1 MANDELISAAARE
14 LRHLDRRFRFWV
26 DLGIA
31 KATGSGVSA
40 ADLDWV
46 AFDWPSLRVELEAW
60 LDQLPD
66 DEPEATKAWPINEN
80 FALVFVATPR
90 SEDAVGYRRM
100 PSFKLSKAD
109 PFPLLS
115 FADGDTGSLESLSI
129 TTVQELATGQRSLSI
144 ALLSHREAW
153 QVLLEQMQA
162 QNLSST
168 SEMLGIELEV
178 CAAMLALVDPVP
190 GPLGDF
196 DEGWR
201 ALHGAEMPV
210 VDDPR
215 GDG

>member
-26 DLGIA
+26 DLGVA
-31 KATGSGVSA
+31 EAEDSGASA
-40 ADLDWV
+40 EDLDWA
-46 AFDWPSLRVELEAW
+46 AFDWPSLHVELEAW

-66 DEPEATKAWPINEN
+66 DEPEATKAWPINDS
-80 FALVFVATPR
+80 FVLVFVATR
-90 SEDAVGYRRM
+90 RDKDAVGYRRM

-109 PFPLLS
+109 PFPPLN
-115 FADGDTGSLESLSI
+115 FADGDTGSLESLTM
-129 TTVQELATGQRSLSI
+129 TTVRELASGQRSLAI

-153 QVLLEQMQA
+153 QMLSEQMQA

-168 SEMLGIELEV
+168 SEMLGIDLEV
-178 CAAMLALVDPVP
+178 CAAMLGLVEPIA

-201 ALHGAEMPV
+201 AIHGAEAPI

-215 GDG
+215 RDG